1 MDWIGSDWIGW
12 NSSISAHN
20 TFLMKQSTQWT
31 LKLLQKSIK
40 NRIKK
45 LYCGKFEQSA
55 QEMHINN
62 TLLIV
67 FFSLRSMLV
76 LSVYAF
82 WIVFPAHCLLR
93 ILQTLAAYFP
103 FSWSGAVAHWCWIAI
118 KARKSSYC
126 GFRHFSAVVAI
137 ATIFFNVHTL

>member
-1 MDWIGSDWIGW
+1 MVEQNYRITVIITKWIESNRIGLDWIGW

-31 LKLLQKSIK
+31 LKLLQKSIQ
-40 NRIKK
+40 NRIQK

-67 FFSLRSMLV
+67 FFL
-76 LSVYAF
+76 YAACSSCPSTHF
-82 WIVFPAHCLLR
+82 GLFFLHIVCLEFYR
-93 ILQTLAAYFP
+93 HSQHIFHLAE
-103 FSWSGAVAHWCWIAI
+103 
-118 KARKSSYC
+118 
-126 GFRHFSAVVAI
+126 VVRWLI
-137 ATIFFNVHTL
+137 DVGLL